1 MGHFL
6 VSTAFE
12 EDKKG
17 LFNLRNKQLRSA
29 PSAPEELM
37 SMERLSVH
45 ISRFQSVCVCV
56 CAGIC
61 ICVSL
66 CVYMCMHVCVCVCVL
81 IRRANARECTS
92 GIRIVRIFENISAC
106 VCALRMVCVL

>member
-45 ISRFQSVCVCV
+45 ISRFQSVCVCDV
-56 CAGIC
+56 
-61 ICVSL
+61 
-66 CVYMCMHVCVCVCVL
+66 CVYVCV
-81 IRRANARECTS
+81 
-92 GIRIVRIFENISAC
+92 
-106 VCALRMVCVL
+106 